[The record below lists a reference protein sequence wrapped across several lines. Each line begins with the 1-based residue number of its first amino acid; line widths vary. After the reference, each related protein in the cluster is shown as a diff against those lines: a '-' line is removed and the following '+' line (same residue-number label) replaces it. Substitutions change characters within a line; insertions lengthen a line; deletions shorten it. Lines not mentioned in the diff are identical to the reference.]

1 MMLRLILTLA
11 ALFVG
16 AGMLARLP
24 APADVAK
31 GLHGLLPP
39 PEVVAAE
46 IRKVMPPPGAFG
58 GLGQAVQPAYAL
70 PSVYATPPLPVQT
83 RAGGKGLIVF
93 EIPQPTRPAPTT
105 PYLGSLNWIN
115 GE

>member
-1 MMLRLILTLA
+1 MLRLILTLA
-11 ALFVG
+11 ALLVG
-16 AGMLARLP
+16 GGVLTHLP
-24 APADVAK
+24 APADVGR
-31 GLHGLLPP
+31 GLQGLLPP
-39 PEVVAAE
+39 PEMLAAE

-58 GLGQAVQPAYAL
+58 GPGQAVQPTHAL
-70 PSVYATPPLPVQT
+70 PAVYATPPLPVQT
-83 RAGGKGLIVF
+83 RAGGKGLVVF

>member
-1 MMLRLILTLA
+1 MMLRLIVTLA

-16 AGMLARLP
+16 AKMLAHLP

-39 PEVVAAE
+39 PEVVGAE
-46 IRKVMPPPGAFG
+46 IRKAMPPPGAFG
-58 GLGQAVQPAYAL
+58 GPERTVQATY
-70 PSVYATPPLPVQT
+70 TPPTV
-83 RAGGKGLIVF
+83 GGKGLVVF
-93 EIPQPTRPAPTT
+93 EIPEIQPAEQAPAA

-115 GE
+115 AE